1 MTDDAWLDTVR
12 LARDFGDVSSLF
24 PPDFHDLRDLP
35 HSLFEAIRMA
45 ALFLGFEELDA
56 DEQPPKRIWLV
67 PDKLSAW
74 MDAVNAK
81 RRAGGSAADAIEDP
95 VQNMAARDLIVGG

>member
-1 MTDDAWLDTVR
+1 MR

-24 PPDFHDLRDLP
+24 PPDFDDLRDLP

-45 ALFLGFEELDA
+45 AVFLSFDELDA

-67 PDKLSAW
+67 ADKLAEW
-74 MDAVNAK
+74 MDAIAAK
-81 RRAGGSAADAIEDP
+81 RRTGASGMNQEIEDP
-95 VQNMAARDLIVGG
+95 VQNRAAEGLIIGG

>member
-1 MTDDAWLDTVR
+1 VR

-24 PPDFHDLRDLP
+24 PPDFDDLRDLP

-45 ALFLGFEELDA
+45 ALFLSFDELDT
-56 DEQPPKRIWLV
+56 DERPPKRIWLM
-67 PDKLSAW
+67 PEQLNAW
-74 MDAVNAK
+74 MEAVNAK
-81 RRAGGSAADAIEDP
+81 RRSGSSDMDREIEDP

>member
-1 MTDDAWLDTVR
+1 VR

-24 PPDFHDLRDLP
+24 PPDFDDLRDLP

-45 ALFLGFEELDA
+45 AVFLSFDELDT

-67 PDKLSAW
+67 PELLTAW
-74 MDAVNAK
+74 MDAVSAK
-81 RRAGGSAADAIEDP
+81 RRAGASGMDREIEDP